1 MLFIKN
7 SMLQIVIYKKLNF
20 WEEYTPLLLPLPTFN
35 WQIFSHHCATL
46 CLTNLLSS
54 ADSWTPLLWLHLQNI
69 CSRGFQVLVR
79 RKYNLRG
86 PGLKVCFR
94 YFRDLFGIPPD
105 DFMVRWDLIFVGK
118 KAFHFF
124 AKKTA
129 THNQF
134 WPSQRIYL
142 LPSFRFQ
149 FATRI
154 WGS

>member
-1 MLFIKN
+1 M
-7 SMLQIVIYKKLNF
+7 
-20 WEEYTPLLLPLPTFN
+20 
-35 WQIFSHHCATL
+35 
-46 CLTNLLSS
+46 
-54 ADSWTPLLWLHLQNI
+54 
-69 CSRGFQVLVR
+69 R

-124 AKKTA
+124 ANKTA
-129 THNQF
+129 TQNQF
-134 WPSQRIYL
+134 WPCQRIYL
-142 LPSFRFQ
+142 LPSFRFL

-154 WGS
+154 

>member
-46 CLTNLLSS
+46 CLTSLLSS

-69 CSRGFQVLVR
+69 CSCGFQVLVR